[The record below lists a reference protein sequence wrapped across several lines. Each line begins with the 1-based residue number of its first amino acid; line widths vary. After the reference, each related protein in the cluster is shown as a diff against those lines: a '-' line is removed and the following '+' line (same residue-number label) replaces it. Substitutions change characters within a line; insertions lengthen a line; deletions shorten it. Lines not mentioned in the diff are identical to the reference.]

1 MRIKSAIAGIVICV
15 AAAAVSGCKKE
26 EPASGAP
33 KADQGTAPDA
43 AAVVDGAKTAA
54 KEVTD
59 QSAAQV
65 KAVGQ
70 QAQGLIDQAK
80 TYVSE
85 KKYQEA
91 MNSLSQLTNI
101 QLTADQQKMVDDLK
115 AQIQSALAKATTA
128 DPASAL
134 GGALGG
140 KK

>member
-1 MRIKSAIAGIVICV
+1 MKIKLVITGVVVCATLV
-15 AAAAVSGCKKE
+15 AVSGCKKE
-26 EPASGAP
+26 EPAPGAP
-33 KADQGTAPDA
+33 KAEQGTASDA
-43 AAVVDGAKTAA
+43 ATVVDAAKSAA

-59 QSAAQV
+59 QAAAQV
-65 KAVGQ
+65 KAAEQ

-91 MNSLSQLTNI
+91 LSSLSQLTNLK
-101 QLTADQQKMVDDLK
+101 LTAEQQKMVDDLK

-128 DPASAL
+128 DPAAAL
-134 GGALGG
+134 GGAL